1 MFPIIDKYKY
11 VGLFKFVDLIME
23 LHSAGGLTMV
33 VVMGEIVKTSK
44 GGGEQQLQKLAHLV
58 T

>member
-1 MFPIIDKYKY
+1 
-11 VGLFKFVDLIME
+11 
-23 LHSAGGLTMV
+23 MV

-58 T
+58 TWQRQWWQVCID